1 MLKVNLESIFNFRL
15 RVKILFFQKTQ
26 ICQLSHPQIIYLT
39 CSVLV
44 LVSNT
49 DLILPT
55 L

>member
-1 MLKVNLESIFNFRL
+1 MLKGNLEAIVNFRL
-15 RVKILFFQKTQ
+15 RVKILFLQS
-26 ICQLSHPQIIYLT
+26 IELYQLSHPQIIYLT

-44 LVSNT
+44 LVSYT